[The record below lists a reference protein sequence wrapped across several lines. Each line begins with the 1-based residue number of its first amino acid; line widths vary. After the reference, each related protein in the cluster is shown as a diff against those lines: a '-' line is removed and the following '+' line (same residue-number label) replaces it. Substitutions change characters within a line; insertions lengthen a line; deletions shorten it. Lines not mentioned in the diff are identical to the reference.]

1 VGKFFLRFFLIVLIV
16 AVSAI
21 IFLSFFGIETDK
33 FDGLI
38 KSKANEVNKYVKLE
52 FQKTKIHINPTEL
65 NLGVKLQNPKIL
77 VKNNE
82 IILSKLNLFLPL
94 RSFITSDFLLRRAE
108 VSFVKNDIKD
118 LTKITGIFLPR
129 FINKKLNKIFHKG
142 NLEGEFIIP
151 FESDGSIG
159 KDYGFS
165 GKVSE
170 ASINLT
176 KEFSIKN
183 LTTKIT
189 YITDVDGGKYLASIE
204 KGFIYDLE
212 LAGSEIYLERGKS
225 ETKIKSYLHTNGKL
239 DFSQIK
245 KISSLF
251 GLNTNS
257 FKDINGTVSLVTP
270 ISFDLDK
277 QFKVKNLS
285 YSTSGDIAYLEIHT
299 DEKRIIKKYLPEY
312 DPKIILKNT
321 KIIFDNSKLNWT
333 TSLAGSIK
341 VRDKFEDFNIR
352 EKFNYSKQSFDINGN
367 IILTNSKV
375 KISKLNYNKDIEKEA
390 ELSFDVNFVLNSYF
404 NIQDLEY
411 LAGAT
416 KINLSNIK
424 LNKNFELID
433 FKDARIK
440 TFSDDLVKNNDFSI
454 NNSKKIIILGEVFD
468 AQPLLKSIYKKDD
481 KKTFS
486 KDFFGKIKINFDKVF
501 TGTNDDVSN
510 FAMIA
515 SIKKGSYEKLSL
527 KGNFSKD
534 EIIEMSIYQIDK
546 DKKTLQVIS
555 DRARPFVKNFDFIEG
570 FEGGKLEYESIISK
584 KISNSNLTITDFK
597 VSKVPAL
604 AQLLTLASLQGIADT
619 LSGEG
624 IRFESFEMKSNSE
637 DNVLNIEDA
646 LAMGPAISILLEGYV
661 DKGKIVSLRGT
672 LVPATKLNSII
683 ASIPLVGDILVGK
696 KTGEGVVGVSF
707 KMKGPPKDIKTT
719 VNPIKTLTPR
729 FIVRAIEKMKRK
741 KKEEV
746 K

>member
-1 VGKFFLRFFLIVLIV
+1 MGRFFLKSFLIFLML
-16 AVSAI
+16 AAFSI
-21 IFLSFFGIETDK
+21 IFLSYFGLETDK
-33 FDGLI
+33 FDDLI
-38 KSKANEVNKYVKLE
+38 KSRANEVNKYVKIE

-65 NLGVKLQNPKIL
+65 NLEVKLQNPKIL

-82 IILSKLNLFLPL
+82 IILSKLNLYLPL
-94 RSFITSDFLLRRAE
+94 RSFITSDFLLERAE
-108 VSFVKNDIKD
+108 ISFAKNDIKD
-118 LTKITGIFLPR
+118 LTKITGIFLPK

-151 FESDGSIG
+151 FKSDGSIG
-159 KDYGFS
+159 KDYEFF

-183 LTTKIT
+183 LTTKIS
-189 YITDVDGGKYLASIE
+189 YITSEDGRKYRAAIE

-212 LAGSEIYLERGKS
+212 LAGSEIYLEREKNK
-225 ETKIKSYLHTNGKL
+225 TKIKSYLQTNGKL

-251 GLNTNS
+251 NLNTNL
-257 FKDINGTVSLVTP
+257 FKDINGTINLVTP

-277 QFKVKNLS
+277 QFKIKNLS
-285 YSTSGDIAYLEIHT
+285 YSSSGDIDYLEIHT
-299 DEKRIIKKYLPEY
+299 DEKNIIKEYLPEY

-321 KIIFDNSKLNWT
+321 KISFKNSKLNRT
-333 TSLAGSIK
+333 LELGGSIK
-341 VRDKFEDFNIR
+341 VGDKFETFDISENFD
-352 EKFNYSKQSFDINGN
+352 YSKQSFNINGR
-367 IILTNSKV
+367 IELTNSKV
-375 KISKLNYNKDIEKEA
+375 TIPKLNYNKDIGKLA
-390 ELSFDVNFVLNSYF
+390 SLNFDVNFVLNSYF

-411 LAGAT
+411 SNGAT
-416 KINLSNIK
+416 IINLSNIK

-433 FKDARIK
+433 FEEAKIR
-440 TFSDDLVKNNDFSI
+440 TLEDLVKNNDFSI
-454 NNSKKIIILGEVFD
+454 NKSKKIIILGEIFD
-468 AQPLLKSIYKKDD
+468 AEPLLKSLYKKDD

-486 KDFFGKIKINFDKVF
+486 KDFFSKIKINFDKVL
-501 TGTNDDVSN
+501 TGTNDDISN

-534 EIIEMSIYQIDK
+534 EIVEMSIYQIDK

-570 FEGGKLEYESIISK
+570 FEDGKLEYESIISK
-584 KISNSNLTITDFK
+584 EVSNSSLTITDFK

-646 LAMGPAISILLEGYV
+646 LAIGPAVSILLEGYV
-661 DKGKIVSLRGT
+661 DRGKIVSLRGT

-683 ASIPLVGDILVGK
+683 ASIPIVGEILVGK

-729 FIVRAIEKMKRK
+729 FIVRALEK
-741 KKEEV
+741 KK
-746 K
+746 KNQKDKAK

>member
-1 VGKFFLRFFLIVLIV
+1 MGKFFLRFFLIVLIV

-65 NLGVKLQNPKIL
+65 NLEVKLQNPKIL

-212 LAGSEIYLERGKS
+212 LAGSEIYLEGGKN

-404 NIQDLEY
+404 NIKDLEY

-486 KDFFGKIKINFDKVF
+486 KDFFSKIKINFDKVF

-555 DRARPFVKNFDFIEG
+555 DRARPFVKNFDFIKG

-637 DNVLNIEDA
+637 NNVLNIEDA

>member
-1 VGKFFLRFFLIVLIV
+1 MGKFFLRFFLIVLIIM
-16 AVSAI
+16 VSVI
-21 IFLSFFGIETDK
+21 IFLSYFGLETDK
-33 FDGLI
+33 FDALI

-52 FQKTKIHINPTEL
+52 FQKTKLHINPTEL
-65 NLGVKLQNPKIL
+65 NLEVKLQNPKIL

-94 RSFITSDFLLRRAE
+94 RSFITSDFLLKRAE
-108 VSFVKNDIKD
+108 VAFAKNDIKD
-118 LTKITGIFLPR
+118 LTKITGIFLPK

-183 LTTKIT
+183 LTTKIS
-189 YITDVDGGKYLASIE
+189 YITDVDGGRYQASIE

-212 LAGSEIYLERGKS
+212 LAGSEIYLERETN

-375 KISKLNYNKDIEKEA
+375 KVSKLNYNKDIEKEA

-433 FKDARIK
+433 FGSVRVK
-440 TFSDDLVKNNDFSI
+440 TFSNDLVKNNDFSI
-454 NNSKKIIILGEVFD
+454 NNSK
-468 AQPLLKSIYKKDD
+468 
-481 KKTFS
+481 
-486 KDFFGKIKINFDKVF
+486 
-501 TGTNDDVSN
+501 
-510 FAMIA
+510 
-515 SIKKGSYEKLSL
+515 
-527 KGNFSKD
+527 
-534 EIIEMSIYQIDK
+534 
-546 DKKTLQVIS
+546 
-555 DRARPFVKNFDFIEG
+555 
-570 FEGGKLEYESIISK
+570 
-584 KISNSNLTITDFK
+584 
-597 VSKVPAL
+597 
-604 AQLLTLASLQGIADT
+604 
-619 LSGEG
+619 
-624 IRFESFEMKSNSE
+624 
-637 DNVLNIEDA
+637 
-646 LAMGPAISILLEGYV
+646 
-661 DKGKIVSLRGT
+661 
-672 LVPATKLNSII
+672 
-683 ASIPLVGDILVGK
+683 
-696 KTGEGVVGVSF
+696 
-707 KMKGPPKDIKTT
+707 
-719 VNPIKTLTPR
+719 
-729 FIVRAIEKMKRK
+729 
-741 KKEEV
+741 
-746 K
+746 